1 MEKRK
6 PNQNKFGL
14 TLT

>member
-6 PNQNKFGL
+6 PNQNQFGL